1 LQNVTIEFG
10 EVSSNPGFDLT
21 KTEIIEID
29 KLNYNEPKH
38 LFLKLVKKEEEIYAG
53 ISFNI
58 LLKFDVQELDTKGNP
73 HGPTYKDQ
81 YKLDKKVEVT
91 YSDYFRQNRNVNLGN
106 FEEFWKLSEN
116 SNFFS
121 EEEKIQLP
129 YFNMNAVGKS
139 FSQLIGFES
148 LNDVEKV
155 DKNAKKY
162 EYLFSVI
169 SVYDSVLM
177 VRLQVLFN
185 QSNQCLARILI
196 RSQDEAVSELVLN
209 NIFKA

>member
-1 LQNVTIEFG
+1 M
-10 EVSSNPGFDLT
+10 
-21 KTEIIEID
+21 
-29 KLNYNEPKH
+29 
-38 LFLKLVKKEEEIYAG
+38 
-53 ISFNI
+53 
-58 LLKFDVQELDTKGNP
+58 LKFDVQELDTKGNP

-81 YKLDKKVEVT
+81 YKLEKKVEVT

-116 SNFFS
+116 SNFFT

-129 YFNMNAVGKS
+129 YSNMNAVGKS

-162 EYLFSVI
+162 EYLFCVI
-169 SVYDSVLM
+169 SIYESVLM
-177 VRLQVLFN
+177 VRLQALFN

-196 RSQDEAVSELVLN
+196 RSQDEAVSELVLT